1 MRGANMVDEGV
12 GAAAGLVGGTGHA
25 AYRAGMKVLEGHS
38 EEALPTLS
46 GGLASAAEGGA
57 KEGARLEA
65 FGAGWEAA
73 AAATPPPPPV
83 AAAGGGDAAEAARLA
98 AAAADA
104 KAQAAANAAAA
115 AAAPA
120 AGAGAGAGGP
130 AAAAAGPAITADDE
144 EKRKL
149 IELQKA
155 NPEARVEVFCDEDD
169 QKKRQY
175 DAKLEKFLGDDLTY
189 KKNEKS
195 AFICFISP
203 SDTSN
208 TNETLLPYVT
218 NGDFLKILAKDSF
231 PKYSNK
237 GIRICKMDLDP
248 SDKGV
253 VMGSSKLKEQ
263 HWIDVKD
270 EKNTTRIFIDKENFQ
285 NLAEYKNL
293 LTAKF
298 EEFLRGD
305 FSKVLS
311 ASVNSVADK
320 ETIKNAID
328 GFGIVQDI
336 VDKTGAVAPAASQ
349 TSVALKLGIRDE
361 EIQKKAQE
369 FAEDFLQRRI
379 MKGNL
384 NCEKETT
391 SAVIP
396 ATFENQEIGHI
407 KIVRPLADQKKIEV
421 YKVGNSNLEHV
432 NLALD
437 QEKIMQI
444 PISGI
449 TADGIK
455 DVKYYKV
462 GDSKELSKNE
472 IGKEALKVKVNVFVK
487 GDHEWTGYKISEGG
501 DQSKGE
507 SKKVV
512 TPFEGV
518 PLEKVP
524 KIFTI
529 GKDEKSVTI
538 GKGSG
543 WKLGYVPL
551 GNCVGNADVEIKI
564 RRSKDGN
571 YKIQY
576 GENKL
581 FDCCSWLSYYKGA
594 YLINPD
600 ITEIV
605 GVTNSNS
612 QPEKLGF
619 KKRGTILSNPFF
631 CCRSGKFDKFKIEV
645 EDQKLNKMV
654 TLEVEKV
661 GIRREIFGA
670 RNNFMV
676 KEVSS
681 RALPVTVLDAPG
693 VVSTTPGAAPAPAK
707 ASCWPAF
714 LGRESRSPR

>member
-1 MRGANMVDEGV
+1 MVDEGV

-253 VMGSSKLKEQ
+253 VMG
-263 HWIDVKD
+263 
-270 EKNTTRIFIDKENFQ
+270 
-285 NLAEYKNL
+285 
-293 LTAKF
+293 
-298 EEFLRGD
+298 
-305 FSKVLS
+305 
-311 ASVNSVADK
+311 
-320 ETIKNAID
+320 
-328 GFGIVQDI
+328 
-336 VDKTGAVAPAASQ
+336 
-349 TSVALKLGIRDE
+349 
-361 EIQKKAQE
+361 
-369 FAEDFLQRRI
+369 
-379 MKGNL
+379 
-384 NCEKETT
+384 
-391 SAVIP
+391 
-396 ATFENQEIGHI
+396 
-407 KIVRPLADQKKIEV
+407 
-421 YKVGNSNLEHV
+421 
-432 NLALD
+432 
-437 QEKIMQI
+437 
-444 PISGI
+444 
-449 TADGIK
+449 
-455 DVKYYKV
+455 
-462 GDSKELSKNE
+462 
-472 IGKEALKVKVNVFVK
+472 
-487 GDHEWTGYKISEGG
+487 
-501 DQSKGE
+501 
-507 SKKVV
+507 
-512 TPFEGV
+512 
-518 PLEKVP
+518 
-524 KIFTI
+524 
-529 GKDEKSVTI
+529 
-538 GKGSG
+538 
-543 WKLGYVPL
+543 
-551 GNCVGNADVEIKI
+551 
-564 RRSKDGN
+564 
-571 YKIQY
+571 
-576 GENKL
+576 
-581 FDCCSWLSYYKGA
+581 CS
-594 YLINPD
+594 
-600 ITEIV
+600 
-605 GVTNSNS
+605 
-612 QPEKLGF
+612 
-619 KKRGTILSNPFF
+619 IL
-631 CCRSGKFDKFKIEV
+631 C
-645 EDQKLNKMV
+645 
-654 TLEVEKV
+654 
-661 GIRREIFGA
+661 
-670 RNNFMV
+670 
-676 KEVSS
+676 
-681 RALPVTVLDAPG
+681 
-693 VVSTTPGAAPAPAK
+693 
-707 ASCWPAF
+707 
-714 LGRESRSPR
+714 